1 MATQSTVTSQGRV
14 YRLSPQDRTGWM
26 FGLGLAQLLICAT
39 SIFVGVSTMS
49 LLSVPAGLA
58 AMAVGLGIGVARIGP
73 MTIPQAIPHGLRW
86 GKSAISGGSAWYAI
100 VPLVGG
106 DPEHDAPS
114 VLNDHELLIVDA
126 GHLGVGAAGTKI
138 AVSRDRKVN
147 TYSATLRVAGKQFSL
162 VERTEQDHL
171 VNQWGI
177 ALQSFIAERSPVV
190 SIRWSE
196 WAAPAG
202 LDEHR
207 QWLTDHMSADP
218 LMDVRT
224 AYERLLQEAGSQATR
239 HETLVTVTINAG
251 KMTLRKRQRDD
262 AVRAAVDLLL
272 TEIRLFGQ
280 RLEGADLAVSAP
292 LSPGEWAR
300 AMRLRLD
307 PKSRVALDGRMRSL
321 GDTAGECSPENA
333 GPLTAVNNWTSWQ
346 TDGAYHRALYV
357 SDWPRLDVPAAWMA
371 DLMLYNGAVRT
382 VSVFFEPIARSQS
395 QRSITRDAAKIQ
407 SDSEHRAEKG
417 FRVGAHHR
425 RAAQAVEE
433 REEELVAGYGEF
445 NYAGVVTV
453 TAATEDEL
461 DEATDEVTQVAA
473 SVGLELRP
481 LHGRHDQAVCATL
494 PLARGIAPKEFS

>member
-1 MATQSTVTSQGRV
+1 MTARATITTEGRT
-14 YRLSPQDRTGWM
+14 YRLSPPDRTGWM
-26 FGLGLAQLLICAT
+26 FGLGLIQLLICAA
-39 SIFVGVSTMS
+39 SVFAGVFVMS
-49 LLSVPAGLA
+49 VHSVPIGLVVIA
-58 AMAVGLGIGVARIGP
+58 LGFAVGVARVGS
-73 MTIPQAIPHGLRW
+73 MTIPQAIPHALRW
-86 GKSAISGGSAWYAI
+86 TKTSVAGSSAWYSV

-106 DPEHDAPS
+106 DEQQDTPG
-114 VLNDHELLIVDA
+114 VLADHELLIVDA
-126 GHLGVGAAGTKI
+126 GHVGVGIAGAKI
-138 AVSRDRKVN
+138 AVARDRKVN

-162 VERTEQDHL
+162 VERNEQDHL

-190 SIRWSE
+190 SVRWSE

-207 QWLTDHMSADP
+207 QWLNEHMAADP
-218 LMDVRT
+218 LMDVRH

-251 KMTLRKRQRDD
+251 KMTLRKRQQQD

-272 TEIRLFGQ
+272 TEMRLFGQ
-280 RLEGADLAVSAP
+280 RLEGADLTVSAP

-307 PKSRVALDGRMRSL
+307 PASRLALDGRLRSL
-321 GDTAGECSPENA
+321 GDAAGECSPENA
-333 GPLTAVNNWTSWQ
+333 GPLTAVENWTSWQ

-382 VSVFFEPIARSQS
+382 VSVFFEPIARSKS

-445 NYAGVVTV
+445 HYAGVVTV
-453 TAATEDEL
+453 TARSENEL
-461 DEATDEVTQVAA
+461 DEAADEVTQVAA

-481 LHGRHDQAVCATL
+481 LHGRHDKAVCATL
-494 PLARGIAPKEFS
+494 PLARGLAPKEFA